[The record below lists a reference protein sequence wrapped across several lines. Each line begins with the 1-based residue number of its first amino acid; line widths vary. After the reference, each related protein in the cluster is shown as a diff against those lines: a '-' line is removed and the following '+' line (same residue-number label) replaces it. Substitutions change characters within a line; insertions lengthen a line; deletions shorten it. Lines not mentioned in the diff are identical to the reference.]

1 MITPEEFTL
10 SSTYF
15 PLVLISILKDTNKS
29 GSFLLKE
36 FEEWSTLTAL
46 TDPGAAGE
54 DGEVVFEKEDSR
66 VQF

>member
-36 FEEWSTLTAL
+36 FEE
-46 TDPGAAGE
+46 
-54 DGEVVFEKEDSR
+54 
-66 VQF
+66 